1 MSMGGGGSGNTTTTQ
16 KFEPPANTQAGWD
29 QYMQNATNL
38 MGQPYQSSGIPT
50 VAPFNDF
57 QQASQNL
64 LYDRAMNGAPDLN
77 AGRAAVT
84 GIASGNQAN
93 PWQQYLAG
101 TASGGSSNPFLANAQ
116 AMSNGKAN
124 PYMVDPQAV
133 IDATSADMTKAAQKG
148 VMAQT
153 DAAANRAGAYGGSAH
168 TEMQAANAGEL
179 ANSIGS
185 MSAQA
190 RLAANQQN
198 ANTWQQDQM
207 RSLQATGMGGGMYDS
222 GIGRQIQAAMGGG
235 QMFGNDVNSML
246 SAAGLSVQTSGDDWT
261 AINQLMHG
269 GDIYGQYQQAL
280 LNGGNQEFQ
289 NQFMYPY
296 TQNEMFGGALTRAS
310 GQGGSSTATQ
320 QPPGY
325 NNYWNAAGAGL
336 GLYGLLGGG

>member
-16 KFEPPANTQAGWD
+16 KFEPPENTKEGWNT
-29 QYMQNATNL
+29 YMQNATNL

-57 QQASQNL
+57 QQTSQNM
-64 LYDRAMNGAPDLN
+64 LYDRALSGAPDLN

-93 PWQQYLAG
+93 PWQAFLAG
-101 TASGGSSNPFLANAQ
+101 TASGANSNPFLANAQ
-116 AMSNGKAN
+116 SMANGKAN

-133 IDATSADMTKAAQKG
+133 IDATAADMTKAAQKG
-148 VMAQT
+148 TMAQT
-153 DAAANRAGAYGGSAH
+153 DAAFNRAGAYGGSAY
-168 TEMQAANAGEL
+168 TEAQAANSAEL

-198 ANTWQQDQM
+198 ANTWGQDQQ
-207 RSLQATGMGGGMYDS
+207 RALQATGMGGGMFDS
-222 GIGRQIQAAMGGG
+222 GMGRQIQAAMGGG
-235 QMFGNDVNSML
+235 QMFGNDINNML
-246 SAAGLSVQTSGDDWT
+246 SAAGLSGQLSQDDWQS
-261 AINQLMHG
+261 IGQLMNG
-269 GDIYGQYQQAL
+269 GNIYGQYEQAL
-280 LNGGNQEFQ
+280 LNAGNQEFQ

-310 GQGGSSTATQ
+310 GQGGSSSASQ
-320 QPPGY
+320 QAPGY
-325 NNYWNAAGAGL
+325 NPYWNAAGL
-336 GLYGLLGGG
+336 GLAGYGLLNSP